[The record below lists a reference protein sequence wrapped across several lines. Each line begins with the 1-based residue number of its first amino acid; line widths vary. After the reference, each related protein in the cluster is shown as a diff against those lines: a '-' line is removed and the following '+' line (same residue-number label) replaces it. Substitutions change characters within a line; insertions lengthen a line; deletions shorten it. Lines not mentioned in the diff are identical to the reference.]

1 MKNTSLNSEKFK
13 KRIGN
18 NIRIIRELKNIS
30 QAPLCD
36 QINKSQS
43 TLSHYENGQSSMTID
58 IFFDICQYLD
68 VPPELMV
75 SKDFALIDCLSF
87 PNNQSNSH
95 IPQQYKFSSDKHDFE
110 DKSFYLYYFSTSQNN
125 QIVESDLITTSLQ
138 KNNYIPFLFE
148 VKHNSPD
155 KQLYE
160 GNLVFEAQHAYFYF
174 RNKKRNERGLIVT
187 YLYEKNK
194 NTPYTLL
201 GLMISIS
208 HGSEQRPCFQKCF
221 ITSQKI
227 DSKLLK
233 PFLKIDASHNSLI
246 NNDFLI
252 TLPKSSDKE
261 IYNWINKSL
270 N

>member
-160 GNLVFEAQHAYFYF
+160 GNLVFESQHAYFYF
-174 RNKKRNERGLIVT
+174 RNKKRIA
-187 YLYEKNK
+187 
-194 NTPYTLL
+194 
-201 GLMISIS
+201 SIF
-208 HGSEQRPCFQKCF
+208 H
-221 ITSQKI
+221 
-227 DSKLLK
+227 
-233 PFLKIDASHNSLI
+233 
-246 NNDFLI
+246 
-252 TLPKSSDKE
+252 
-261 IYNWINKSL
+261 
-270 N
+270 